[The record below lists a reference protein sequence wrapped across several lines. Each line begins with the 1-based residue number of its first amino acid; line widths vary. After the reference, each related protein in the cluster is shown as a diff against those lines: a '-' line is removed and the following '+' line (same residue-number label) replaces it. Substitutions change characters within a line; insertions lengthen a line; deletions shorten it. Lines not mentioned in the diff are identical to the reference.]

1 MNTSIT
7 ERFYEIMNG
16 PSRDTLF
23 DACKYAYA
31 ESARVSID
39 FVVAAGYTMPKGH
52 PGRAYIP
59 MKLTDIV
66 ISGIE
71 HENGSGE
78 SFNLHGYCRADLQIS
93 GTTYSSYYF
102 RGYYNTKNRTG
113 TISFYESAHK

>member
-7 ERFYEIMNG
+7 ERSYEIMNG

-31 ESARVSID
+31 ENAKVTID
-39 FVVAAGYTMPKGH
+39 FVVAAGHTMPKGH

-59 MKLTDIV
+59 MKLTDIL
-66 ISGIE
+66 IASIE
-71 HENGSGE
+71 HEDGSGD
-78 SFNLHGYCRADLQIS
+78 SFNLRGYCRADLRIS
-93 GTTYSSYYF
+93 GSTTYSNYHF

-113 TISFYESAHK
+113 TISFCKPE